1 MPILHLVI
9 LAVVQ
14 GITEFLPVSSSAHL
28 ILAGEM
34 MARPT
39 EIGLVMDIAVHVG
52 SLGAVMLYL
61 WKDIGAIFAG
71 LVNAFRFRG
80 SHGLKLVGLMIV
92 GTLPLVIAGFVIHE
106 YFYDGYQTYFRT
118 PWVIA
123 WASIGFGI
131 LLYMIDK
138 TFMTVNKMEHLGVF
152 SAFVIGLSQVLAFIP
167 GTSRSG
173 ITMTAARLLGYER
186 SDAARFSMLLSIPA
200 ILASAALPAKD
211 LYEQGSAAAG
221 VSLDALIA
229 GGLSFVFAFIAIILM
244 MAWLKRATFTIFVVY
259 RILLGIAIMVWLVGW
274 GPELLTWLQG
284 TI

>member
-9 LAVVQ
+9 LAAVQ

-34 MARPT
+34 MGRPP
-39 EIGLVMDIAVHVG
+39 EAGLIMDIAVHVG

-61 WKDIGAIFAG
+61 WKDIAAIFGG
-71 LVNAFRFRG
+71 LIEAFRFRG
-80 SHGLKLVGLMIV
+80 SRGLKLLGLMII
-92 GTLPLVIAGFVIHE
+92 GTLPLIIAGFVIHE
-106 YFYDGYQTYFRT
+106 FFKADYETYLRT

-152 SAFVIGLSQVLAFIP
+152 SALLIGLSQVLAFIP

-221 VSLDALIA
+221 LGLDALIA
-229 GGLSFVFAFIAIILM
+229 GGLSFVFAFVAIILM

-259 RILLGIAIMVWLVGW
+259 RILLGIAIIVWLVGW
-274 GPELLTWLQG
+274 GPEILTWVQG
-284 TI
+284 MI